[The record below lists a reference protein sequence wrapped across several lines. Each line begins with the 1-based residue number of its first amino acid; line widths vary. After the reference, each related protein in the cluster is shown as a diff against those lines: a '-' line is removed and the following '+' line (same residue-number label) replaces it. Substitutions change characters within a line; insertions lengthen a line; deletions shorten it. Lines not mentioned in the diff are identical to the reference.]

1 MRMNVSKSKVQP
13 LNMNVYRN
21 LHFHSLNYQKKAFK
35 ELVEPLLR
43 DLPRME
49 QIELR
54 YQIFPKTKR
63 LFDVVNVGSIV
74 DKYFSDALSE
84 LKIIPDDNYRHIPDV
99 RIGFGGFAD
108 EEYVLVTITETK
120 GIDMKLSMTA
130 TLTSEE
136 IQQAVA
142 AWISDELGQT
152 ITPESVD
159 VSKDASVLVSYTNDD
174 SVETSKPKAK
184 RRTKAQIEADNKA
197 AEEAENVATSGETDA
212 AGSSGG
218 ATKTS
223 EEEAPSTDT
232 ETKAVAEVKESKNLG
247 TESAAASSTSEDTD
261 EEAEAS
267 AGSTTKVK
275 KSSIFDDD

>member
-1 MRMNVSKSKVQP
+1 MRMNVSKSKVKP

-63 LFDVVNVGSIV
+63 LFDVVNVASIV

-84 LKIIPDDNYRHIPDV
+84 IGIIPDDNYLHIPDV

-120 GIDMKLSMTA
+120 GTDMKLSMTA
-130 TLTSEE
+130 TLTTEE

-142 AWISDELGQT
+142 AWVSDELGQT

-174 SVETSKPKAK
+174 SAPAPKPKAK
-184 RRTKAQIEADNKA
+184 RRTKAQIAADEKA
-197 AEEAENVATSGETDA
+197 AEGAENVATSGKTDA
-212 AGSSGG
+212 ADSSGG
-218 ATKTS
+218 ATETS
-223 EEEAPSTDT
+223 EEEAPAADT
-232 ETKAVAEVKESKNLG
+232 KTEAEAEVKESKNPG
-247 TESAAASSTSEDTD
+247 AESAADSSASEDPT
-261 EEAEAS
+261 EEAEAP
-267 AGSTTKVK
+267 AGSATKVK